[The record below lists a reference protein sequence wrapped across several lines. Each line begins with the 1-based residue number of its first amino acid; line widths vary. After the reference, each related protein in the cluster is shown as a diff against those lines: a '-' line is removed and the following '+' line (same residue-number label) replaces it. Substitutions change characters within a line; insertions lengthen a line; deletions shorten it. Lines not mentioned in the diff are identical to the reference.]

1 MKSPRYLYWVLPLF
15 ILPLVLVYLY
25 ASLNVKKKQPV
36 KTIESFSLVDE
47 NNEPFLSDKLKNK
60 VSVISFIFTSC
71 QGQCP
76 LIIHQAKKLL
86 TRFQEPKFQVV
97 SISVDPKVDTPQVL
111 KEYKTKNNIDRR
123 HVFLTGP
130 QPKIKAIVEK
140 NFLVSATKS
149 EEDIA
154 HSTNFILVDENANIL
169 GYYDAFNKE
178 DINNLSEN
186 ISLLLQDSK
195 NRT

>member
-25 ASLNVKKKQPV
+25 ATLNVKKREPV
-36 KTIESFSLVDE
+36 KAIEYFSLTDE
-47 NNEPFLSDKLKNK
+47 NNEPFSSDKFKNK
-60 VSVISFIFTSC
+60 VSIVSFIFTTC

-76 LIIHQAKKLL
+76 LIIHETKKLL
-86 TRFQEPKFQVV
+86 TRFQEPEFQVF
-97 SISVDPKVDTPQVL
+97 SISVDPQIDTPLVL
-111 KEYKTKNNIDRR
+111 KEYKTKNKIDKR
-123 HVFLTGP
+123 HVFLTGKEA
-130 QPKIKAIVEK
+130 QIKAVVEK
-140 NFLVSATKS
+140 NFLVSVTKN
-149 EEDIA
+149 EDAIA

-186 ISLLLQDSK
+186 ISLLLQ
-195 NRT
+195 NWGE